1 MEWSPVGILLVSG
14 IVLSGLVGLWLRR
27 RRSNV
32 GDPWT
37 PADVDAYLDDAELYD
52 IEELEELGAYDRLI
66 GLAEAGEITDER
78 AFEELCHAIVAAGHD
93 WEDAVEEFED
103 LDDVSQSYRAHQEA
117 REREPPV
124 EIGEEVRLGVLE
136 LETHHSGERRAVGKV
151 EGFVVFVQDVPE
163 SVTEGDILWAK
174 IMYFNRNRTSAS
186 ASLLEDEA

>member
-1 MEWSPVGILLVSG
+1 MEWSPVGIVLVGG
-14 IVLSGLVGLWLRR
+14 IVLSGLAGLWLRR
-27 RRSNV
+27 RRSSV
-32 GDPWT
+32 GDPWS
-37 PADVDAYLDDAELYD
+37 PADVDAYLEDADLYD
-52 IEELEELGAYDRLI
+52 IEGLEELGAYDRLI
-66 GLAEAGEITDER
+66 ELAEAGKITDER

-93 WEDAVEEFED
+93 WEDAVEEFDE

-136 LETHHSGERRAVGKV
+136 LETHHSGECRAVGKV

-163 SVTEGDILWAK
+163 SVTEGDILRAK

-186 ASLLEDEA
+186 ASLLEVDG